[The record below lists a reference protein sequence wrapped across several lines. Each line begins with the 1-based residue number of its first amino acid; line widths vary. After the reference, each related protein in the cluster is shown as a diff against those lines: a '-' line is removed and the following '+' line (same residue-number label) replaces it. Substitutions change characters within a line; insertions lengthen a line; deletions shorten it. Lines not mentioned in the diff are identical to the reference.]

1 MRNRVAL
8 TLLVVLLTAITS
20 ELVGQEKNAN
30 QANQVAKVPYE
41 YAQTWPEG
49 RGFEVGNTIPD
60 IPLVDL
66 EGNEVRFSK
75 FLGKRYVLYCWA
87 SW

>member
-1 MRNRVAL
+1 MRYRIAL
-8 TLLVVLLTAITS
+8 TLLIVLQAAVTS
-20 ELVGQEKNAN
+20 ELVGQEKA
-30 QANQVAKVPYE
+30 AKVPYQ

-49 RGFEVGNTIPD
+49 RGFEVGDTIPD
-60 IPLVDL
+60 IPLVNL
-66 EGNEVRFSK
+66 EGDEVRFSE

>member
-1 MRNRVAL
+1 MRNRLVLTLIIFLQTAL
-8 TLLVVLLTAITS
+8 TAA
-20 ELVGQEKNAN
+20 LVGQEKKRSS
-30 QANQVAKVPYE
+30 KVPMQYT
-41 YAQTWPEG
+41 QDWPEG
-49 RGFEVGNTIPD
+49 RGFDVGKTIPD

>member
-1 MRNRVAL
+1 MQKSYFLLPLLFLVPSFCRAEETVVAEASS
-8 TLLVVLLTAITS
+8 TNS
-20 ELVGQEKNAN
+20 
-30 QANQVAKVPYE
+30 
-41 YAQTWPEG
+41 YAYADEWQEG
-49 RGFEVGNTIPD
+49 RGFDVGDTVPD

-66 EGNEVRFSK
+66 DGGEVRFSE

>member
-1 MRNRVAL
+1 MRNRLVL
-8 TLLVVLLTAITS
+8 ILLIILQTAITS
-20 ELVGQEKNAN
+20 GLVGQEETTK
-30 QANQVAKVPYE
+30 VAKVPYE

-49 RGFEVGNTIPD
+49 RGFDVGKTIPD

>member
-1 MRNRVAL
+1 METEKV
-8 TLLVVLLTAITS
+8 
-20 ELVGQEKNAN
+20 KNAKE
-30 QANQVAKVPYE
+30 AAEALAAIPYD
-41 YAQTWPEG
+41 YTSDWPEG
-49 RGFEVGNTIPD
+49 RGFGIGNTVPD